1 MFPMAAPWHR
11 HHFKCPHWGSH
22 KLSWSAGSSR
32 STAPAWTRWSGAAM
46 ETSWAEEHFMNRLIT
61 SNELKSR
68 TSAIHSFR
76 LRNRIHR
83 MEAEENYILKY
94 EMLKCWALICFR
106 WKFPREWVCL
116 IWMSDFSNLL
126 PTQSDNLICI
136 YPGHKKQD
144 TIPSYP
150 LLWVF
155 FVDFSH
161 NIRMNDM
168 PCDSTSVGV
177 YSPW

>member
-11 HHFKCPHWGSH
+11 HHFKCPHWGSRR
-22 KLSWSAGSSR
+22 LSWSAGSSR
-32 STAPAWTRWSGAAM
+32 STAPAWTRWSEAAM
-46 ETSWAEEHFMNRLIT
+46 ETSWS

-136 YPGHKKQD
+136 YTGHK
-144 TIPSYP
+144 TH
-150 LLWVF
+150 
-155 FVDFSH
+155 SH
-161 NIRMNDM
+161 PIISLGWFCRLFLQHAPDM
-168 PCDSTSVGV
+168 ACYSTSVGV

>member
-1 MFPMAAPWHR
+1 MALVLAITWQCSRRPHLGTVITSSVRIEDPISFPGQQDRVDPQPQHEHNDQELQWRHR
-11 HHFKCPHWGSH
+11 EQ
-22 KLSWSAGSSR
+22 R
-32 STAPAWTRWSGAAM
+32 SILWID
-46 ETSWAEEHFMNRLIT
+46 LLLYIT

-68 TSAIHSFR
+68 TSAVHSFR

-136 YPGHKKQD
+136 YPGHK
-144 TIPSYP
+144 TH
-150 LLWVF
+150 
-155 FVDFSH
+155 SH
-161 NIRMNDM
+161 
-168 PCDSTSVGV
+168 PTLSFGCFCFL
-177 YSPW
+177 